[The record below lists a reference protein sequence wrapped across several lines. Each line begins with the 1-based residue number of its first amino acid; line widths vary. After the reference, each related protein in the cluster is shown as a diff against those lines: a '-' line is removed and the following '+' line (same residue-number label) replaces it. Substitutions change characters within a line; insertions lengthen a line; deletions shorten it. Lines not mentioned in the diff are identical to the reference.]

1 MGRVLPYAGIQDG
14 RPWRETGEGTED
26 ICIEPAVFKLR
37 KEGTEGKRSF
47 SEKMEM
53 LCMRSDT

>member
-37 KEGTEGKRSF
+37 KEGTEGKGSF

-53 LCMRSDT
+53 CLMRDDT